1 MATNP
6 LLISDA
12 DITGVLKRVYES
24 YRVNVFPKLTPLLAQ
39 VKKGRPGGPERMQ
52 WGGEGVFWDVIL
64 TRPVGMIAS
73 DSGFLGDE
81 SEAVERQATL
91 GIKRTYVTRQVDGLA
106 LSGTAS
112 REAAFVPLARKL
124 MQEAV
129 DASQLGQQEVLHGDG
144 RAIKA
149 NIGTVT
155 DTTHIIV
162 DSPYYLSGAGQGGL
176 LLDVGM
182 KIAVLDTSGADAVL
196 GRATITAVSNSGDN
210 ATLTLD
216 TAIAGMAGGAVNTG
230 DKVVAATDSDTSFNA
245 YPNGLTNIVNRG
257 GSYGLFEGI
266 NASTF
271 ARWDSTRFTA
281 GTDTDDASQ
290 PNEMDVWKLATVIA
304 GKSGKDA
311 KLHPQEFLMLTTPGV
326 ERRLAESFLGERR
339 WDADA
344 NVVLQGGFRAIQI
357 MGLRLVSDYW
367 CPVGTLYM
375 VHLPSLSWVDRQ
387 DWVKVSYEGA
397 GPWRWIVGRDAYEFS
412 LGSYWNFGALQR
424 NAHGIITGY
433 TDPDRYT
440 HVQ

>member
-1 MATNP
+1 M
-6 LLISDA
+6 
-12 DITGVLKRVYES
+12 
-24 YRVNVFPKLTPLLAQ
+24 NVFPKLTPLLAQ
-39 VKKGRPGGPERMQ
+39 VKKGTPGGPERMQ

-144 RAIKA
+144 RALKA
-149 NIGTVT
+149 LITVVT
-155 DTTHIIV
+155 STTVV
-162 DSPYYLSGAGQGGL
+162 DVQSPYGISGGGQGGL
-176 LLDVGM
+176 LLDQGM
-182 KIAVLDTSGADAVL
+182 KIAVLDTSGSDAVL
-196 GRATITAVSNSGDN
+196 GRATLLSVVNAGDT
-210 ATLTLD
+210 ATLTFD
-216 TAIAGMAGGAVNTG
+216 TAIAGMAAT
-230 DKVVAATDSDTSFNA
+230 DKIVAATDSDTSFNA

-257 GSYGLFEGI
+257 AAYNSFEGI
-266 NASTF
+266 SAATF
-271 ARWDSTRFTA
+271 PRWDATRFVA

-290 PNEMDVWKLATVIA
+290 PNEMDVWKLATVLA

-311 KLHPQEFLMLTTPGV
+311 KLHPNEFLMLTTPGV

-344 NVVLQGGFRAIQI
+344 NVTLKGGFRAIQI
-357 MGLRLVSDYW
+357 MGLRLISDYW

-387 DWVKVSYEGA
+387 DWIKVSYEGA

-424 NAHGIITGY
+424 NSHGIITGY
-433 TDPDRYT
+433 TDPDRFT

>member
-39 VKKGRPGGPERMQ
+39 VKKGTPGGPERMQ

-144 RAIKA
+144 QAVKA
-149 NIGTVT
+149 LVVSSA
-155 DTTHIIV
+155 DTTHCVV
-162 DSPYYLSGAGQGGL
+162 DRPYGVTGAGQGGL
-176 LLDVGM
+176 LLDQGM
-182 KIAVLDTSGADAVL
+182 KIGIMVGVTSTQRSGSPV
-196 GRATITAVSNSGDN
+196 TITAITNSGDQ
-210 ATLTLD
+210 ATLTLS
-216 TAIAGMAGGAVNTG
+216 GAVTSITAG
-230 DKVVAATDSDTSFNA
+230 DAIVAATDSDTSFAA

-257 GSYGLFEGI
+257 AAYNSFEGI
-266 NASTF
+266 SAATF
-271 ARWDSTRFTA
+271 PRWDATRFVA

-290 PNEMDVWKLATVIA
+290 PNEMDVWKLATVLA

-311 KLHPQEFLMLTTPGV
+311 KLHPNEFLMLSTPGI

-344 NVVLQGGFRAIQI
+344 NVTLKGGFRAIQI

-387 DWVKVSYEGA
+387 DWIKVSYEGA

-424 NAHGIITGY
+424 NSHGVITGY

>member
-1 MATNP
+1 MAINP

-24 YRVNVFPKLTPLLAQ
+24 YRINVFPKLTPLLAQ
-39 VKKGRPGGPERMQ
+39 VKKGTPGGPERMQ

-73 DSGFLGDE
+73 DSGYLGDE

-106 LSGTAS
+106 LSATSS

-144 RAIKA
+144 QAIKA
-149 NIGTVT
+149 LLVSTA
-155 DTTHIIV
+155 DTTHCVV
-162 DSPYYLSGAGQGGL
+162 DRPYGITGAGQGGL
-176 LLDVGM
+176 LLDQGMTISVMVG
-182 KIAVLDTSGADAVL
+182 ATSTQRSGSPVI
-196 GRATITAVSNSGDN
+196 ITNITNSGDQ
-210 ATLTLD
+210 ATLTLS
-216 TAIAGMAGGAVNTG
+216 GAVTAMAAG
-230 DKVVAATDSDTSFNA
+230 DAIVAATSSDTSFGA

-257 GSYGLFEGI
+257 ASYNSFEGI
-266 NASTF
+266 SAASF
-271 ARWDSTRFTA
+271 PRWDATRFVA

-290 PNEMDVWKLATVIA
+290 PNEMDVWKLATVLA

-311 KLHPQEFLMLTTPGV
+311 KLHPNEFLMLSTPGV

-344 NVVLQGGFRAIQI
+344 NVTLKGGFRAIQI
-357 MGLRLVSDYW
+357 MGLRLISDYW

-387 DWVKVSYEGA
+387 DWIKVSYEGA

-424 NAHGIITGY
+424 NSHGVITGY
-433 TDPDRYT
+433 TDPDRFT

>member
-1 MATNP
+1 MANNP

-39 VKKGRPGGPERMQ
+39 VKKGTPGGPERMQ

-144 RAIKA
+144 QAVKA
-149 NIGTVT
+149 LIVSSA
-155 DTTHIIV
+155 DTTHCVV
-162 DSPYYLSGAGQGGL
+162 DRPYGITGAGQGGL
-176 LLDVGM
+176 LLDQGM
-182 KIAVLDTSGADAVL
+182 KIGIMVGVTSTQRSGSPV
-196 GRATITAVSNSGDN
+196 TINAITNSGDQ
-210 ATLTLD
+210 ATLTLS
-216 TAIAGMAGGAVNTG
+216 GAVTSMTAG
-230 DKVVAATDSDTSFNA
+230 DAIVAATDSDTSFAA

-257 GSYGLFEGI
+257 AAYNSFEGI
-266 NASTF
+266 SAASF
-271 ARWDSTRFTA
+271 PRWDATRFVA

-290 PNEMDVWKLATVIA
+290 PNEMDVWKLATVLA

-311 KLHPQEFLMLTTPGV
+311 KLHPQEFLMLSTPGI

-344 NVVLQGGFRAIQI
+344 NVTLKGGFRAIQI
-357 MGLRLVSDYW
+357 MGLRLISDYW

-387 DWVKVSYEGA
+387 DWIKVSYEGA

-424 NAHGIITGY
+424 NSHGIITGY

>member
-1 MATNP
+1 

-39 VKKGRPGGPERMQ
+39 VKKGTPGGPERMQ

-144 RAIKA
+144 QAVKA
-149 NIGTVT
+149 LVVSSA
-155 DTTHIIV
+155 DTTHCVV
-162 DSPYYLSGAGQGGL
+162 DRPYGITGAGQGGL
-176 LLDVGM
+176 LLDQGM
-182 KIAVLDTSGADAVL
+182 KIGIMVGVSSTQRSGSPV
-196 GRATITAVSNSGDN
+196 TITAITNSGDQ
-210 ATLTLD
+210 ATLTLS
-216 TAIAGMAGGAVNTG
+216 GAVTSITAG
-230 DKVVAATDSDTSFNA
+230 DAIVAATDSDTSFGA

-257 GSYGLFEGI
+257 ASYNSFEGI
-266 NASTF
+266 SAASF
-271 ARWDSTRFTA
+271 PRWDATRFVA

-290 PNEMDVWKLATVIA
+290 PNEMDVWKLATVLA

-311 KLHPQEFLMLTTPGV
+311 KLHPQEFLMLSTPGI

-344 NVVLQGGFRAIQI
+344 NVTLKGGFRAIQI
-357 MGLRLVSDYW
+357 MGLRLISDYW

-424 NAHGIITGY
+424 NSHGVITNY

>member
-149 NIGTVT
+149 LINTPTSGTVK
-155 DTTHIIV
+155 V
-162 DSPYYLSGAGQGGL
+162 LDSPYAIAGGGQAGL

-182 KIAVLDTSGADAVL
+182 KIAILDTSAGDAVL
-196 GRATITAVSNSGDN
+196 GRATITAITNSGDQ
-210 ATLTLD
+210 ATITLD
-216 TAIAGMAGGAVNTG
+216 TSIAGDAAT
-230 DKVVAATDSDTSFNA
+230 DKIVAATDSDTSFNA

-257 GSYGLFEGI
+257 AAYNSFEGI
-266 NASTF
+266 SAATF
-271 ARWDSTRFTA
+271 SRWDSTRFVA
-281 GTDTDDASQ
+281 GTDTDDATQ

>member
-1 MATNP
+1 MAINP

-24 YRVNVFPKLTPLLAQ
+24 YRINVFPKLTPLLAQ
-39 VKKGRPGGPERMQ
+39 VKKGTPGGPERMQ

-106 LSGTAS
+106 LSATSS

-144 RAIKA
+144 QAVKA
-149 NIGTVT
+149 LVVSSA
-155 DTTHIIV
+155 DTTHCVV
-162 DSPYYLSGAGQGGL
+162 DRPYGITGAGQGGL
-176 LLDVGM
+176 LLDQGM
-182 KIAVLDTSGADAVL
+182 KISIMVGVTSTQRSGSPV
-196 GRATITAVSNSGDN
+196 TITNITNSGDQ
-210 ATLTLD
+210 ATLTLS
-216 TAIAGMAGGAVNTG
+216 GAVTSITAG
-230 DKVVAATDSDTSFNA
+230 DAIVAATDSDTSFAA

-257 GSYGLFEGI
+257 ASYNSFEGI
-266 NASTF
+266 SAATF
-271 ARWDSTRFTA
+271 PRWDATRFVA

-290 PNEMDVWKLATVIA
+290 PNEMDVWKLATVLA

-311 KLHPQEFLMLTTPGV
+311 KLHPNEFLMLSTPGV

-344 NVVLQGGFRAIQI
+344 NVTLKGGFRAIQI
-357 MGLRLVSDYW
+357 MGLRLISDYW

-387 DWVKVSYEGA
+387 DWIKVSYEGA

-424 NAHGIITGY
+424 NSHGVITGY
-433 TDPDRYT
+433 TDPDRFT